1 VVLFDNFRRDSL
13 AHSPRLRDH
22 PGLRVV
28 EGDVLAGADLAAAFA
43 GVDTVLHLAA
53 VAGVSSYYREPL
65 LTLRVNIQGTLNV
78 LDAAVAAGVR
88 RLVYFSTS
96 EIFGPRAEA
105 VSEESPSV
113 LGPLSDARWVYAISK
128 LAGEQLVLRT
138 GQTHRLAAT
147 VLRPFNVYGPRQ
159 TGEGAISNFCAAA
172 TEGRPLVVYGE
183 GTATRA
189 WCYVSDMVDAVEAV
203 LRTPEAAGEAF
214 NIGNPRAVET
224 TVGLA
229 ERVVRLAPGAS
240 YRFQP
245 VQRQEVAARTPVIDK
260 ARSVLGFDP
269 KVDLDEGLRQTLEWF
284 RQSRRAG

>member
-1 VVLFDNFRRDSL
+1 VILFDNFRRDSL
-13 AHSPRLRDH
+13 AHTPDLRAHPRLRI
-22 PGLRVV
+22 VK
-28 EGDVLAGADLAAAFA
+28 GDVLAPGDLAAAFA

-78 LDAAVAAGVR
+78 LDAAVWAGVR

-96 EIFGPRAEA
+96 EIFGPRASA
-105 VSEESPSV
+105 VTEESPSS

-138 GQTHRLAAT
+138 GQTHGLAAT

-172 TEGRPLVVYGE
+172 AEGRPLTVYGE
-183 GTATRA
+183 GTATRS
-189 WCYVSDMVDAVEAV
+189 WCYVSDMVDAVEAT
-203 LRTPEAAGEAF
+203 LRTREASGEAF
-214 NIGNPRAVET
+214 NIGNPSAVET

-229 ERVVRLAPGAS
+229 ERVMQLVPGAR
-240 YRFQP
+240 YEFQP
-245 VQRQEVAARTPVIDK
+245 VQRQEVLARTPVIDK
-260 ARSVLGFDP
+260 ARSVLGFEP
-269 KVDLDEGLRQTLEWF
+269 KVNLDEGLRLTLDWF
-284 RQSRRAG
+284 RRSRQAG